1 MFARHAGKVYF
12 AFRIINQP
20 MKIAAVDVGLGVVK
34 HS

>member
-1 MFARHAGKVYF
+1 MLEKVYF
-12 AFRIINQP
+12 SFSKINQP